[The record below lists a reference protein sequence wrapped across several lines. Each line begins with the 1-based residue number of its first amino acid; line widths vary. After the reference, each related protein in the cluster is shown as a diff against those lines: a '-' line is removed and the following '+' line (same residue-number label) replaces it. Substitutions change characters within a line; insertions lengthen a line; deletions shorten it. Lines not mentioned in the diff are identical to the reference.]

1 MNTAAGSN
9 AASQE
14 PTLEDLVQDWEFF
27 PDLAERWDIPVT
39 RVHNMV
45 SDGRLLTAKVGER
58 HARAVPTLFL
68 VEDGPLEPLKGTI
81 SVLRDA
87 RFSDDEAIRWLY
99 TPDESLPGRPIDA
112 LREGRKTEIRRRAQA
127 LAW

>member
-1 MNTAAGSN
+1 
-9 AASQE
+9 
-14 PTLEDLVQDWEFF
+14 
-27 PDLAERWDIPVT
+27 
-39 RVHNMV
+39 MV
-45 SDGRLLTAKVGER
+45 SEGRLLTAKVGER
-58 HARAVPTLFL
+58 NARAVPALFL
-68 VEDGPLEPLKGTI
+68 MEDGPLEPLKGTI

-99 TPDESLPGRPIDA
+99 TADESLPGRPIDA

>member
-1 MNTAAGSN
+1 MNTAAGNN

-27 PDLAERWDIPVT
+27 PDLAEKWDIPVT

-45 SDGRLLTAKVGER
+45 SEGRLLTAKVGER
-58 HARAVPTLFL
+58 HARAIPALFL

-87 RFSDDEAIRWLY
+87 RFSDEEAIRWLY
-99 TPDESLPGRPIDA
+99 TPDGSLPGRPIDA